1 MKEANYNF
9 ITSFLARSS
18 AFMSLAAKFPSKL
31 TTAREPYCG
40 NGGNPTVGNHEV
52 RITYPDGT
60 TFHQKMVM
68 EPVNG
73 HSSVTSTKSARHE
86 TDSVMPK
93 KETSLMNDHTRRT
106 AEDIISS
113 QSSSESF
120 VLHASEDV
128 RSSSGSNSEADYG
141 WNISKNVGQVSASQ
155 QTERITALQ
164 KNKYQNK
171 ESSFSNM
178 THLIDHQQFAT
189 PAYGQSPGWVGN
201 SKVQHHQSSVHPFTN
216 SWTNMSLGMQNWEE
230 DGLASI
236 STLTSKDSKGI
247 GAQCMD
253 DYRGQSAES
262 AFLVSEDGRSKFQTS
277 SINHAV
283 LKGGL
288 ELKNDSLDESY
299 NRNSQHFIK
308 HMSEQYSAFHRE
320 DTLLRDPRR
329 SSDAFSK
336 QPSGMYDNTL
346 L

>member
-18 AFMSLAAKFPSKL
+18 AFMSLAAKFPSKS
-31 TTAREPYCG
+31 TTAREQYCG
-40 NGGNPTVGNHEV
+40 NGGSPTVGNHEV

-73 HSSVTSTKSARHE
+73 HSSETSTKRARHG
-86 TDSVMPK
+86 TDNVMPEEK
-93 KETSLMNDHTRRT
+93 TSLMNDHTIRT

-128 RSSSGSNSEADYG
+128 RSSSGSNSEAECG
-141 WNISKNVGQVSASQ
+141 WNISKNVGQVSAAQ
-155 QTERITALQ
+155 QTERIDALQ
-164 KNKYQNK
+164 QNK
-171 ESSFSNM
+171 FQNRESPYENK
-178 THLIDHQQFAT
+178 THLIDHQQFET
-189 PAYGQSPGWVGN
+189 PAYEKTPGWAPN
-201 SKVQHHQSSVHPFTN
+201 SKVQHHQSSVLPFTD
-216 SWTNMSLGMQNWEE
+216 SWPNMSLGMQNWEE

-236 STLTSKDSKGI
+236 STLTSKDSKGT

-262 AFLVSEDGRSKFQTS
+262 AFLVSEDGRSKSQTS

-283 LKGGL
+283 LNGGL
-288 ELKNDSLDESY
+288 ELQ
-299 NRNSQHFIK
+299 NSQHFIK
-308 HMSEQYSAFHRE
+308 HMSEKHGAFSRE

-329 SSDAFSK
+329 PSDAFSK
-336 QPSGMYDNTL
+336 QPSGMHENTL
-346 L
+346 M